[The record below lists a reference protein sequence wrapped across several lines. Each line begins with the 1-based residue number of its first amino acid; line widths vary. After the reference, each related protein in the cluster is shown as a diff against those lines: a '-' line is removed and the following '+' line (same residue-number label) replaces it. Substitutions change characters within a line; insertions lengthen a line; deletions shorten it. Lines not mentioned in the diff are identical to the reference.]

1 MAIYQIDQFD
11 GVALPT
17 YNPDQELAPA
27 AVDST
32 LVASIGA
39 SFDRAGSRREM
50 ATRHAVRV
58 RGWFES
64 SETIYLVDHAGNRI
78 VDHAGNQIIVAT
90 ALGWLRG
97 QVENLSGRVGQRG
110 TLWRK
115 RWDATSVR
123 QWKTARLLRVNLPH
137 DYTRRLYVVECECQ
151 FESTMAAWRAAT
163 ATTTSGS
170 IAAAGYVGLTISNG
184 GQVQVDDAVMTIT
197 ATAAISSVRVEC
209 TAAGIS
215 LAWAGSLGAGSSLV
229 IDAGAKTVR
238 NAGADAY
245 SGFSL
250 EAGHT
255 ADGWLPLA
263 KGVTPMM
270 VYLSA
275 AGAVSLAHYNQFL

>member
-1 MAIYQIDQFD
+1 
-11 GVALPT
+11 
-17 YNPDQELAPA
+17 QELAPA
-27 AVDST
+27 TVDST

-50 ATRHAVRV
+50 ATRHAMRV
-58 RGWFES
+58 SGWFAS
-64 SETIYLVDHAGNRI
+64 DETVYLVDHAGNRI

-97 QVENLSGRVGQRG
+97 QVENLSARVGQRG

-123 QWKTARLLRVNLPH
+123 QWKTARLLSVNLPH
-137 DYTRRLYVVECECQ
+137 DYTRRLHVVECECR

-170 IAAAGYVGLTISNG
+170 IAGAGYVGLTVSNG
-184 GQVQVDDAVMTIT
+184 GQVQVDDAVLTIT

-263 KGVTPMM
+263 KGITPMM
-270 VYLSA
+270 VYLNA